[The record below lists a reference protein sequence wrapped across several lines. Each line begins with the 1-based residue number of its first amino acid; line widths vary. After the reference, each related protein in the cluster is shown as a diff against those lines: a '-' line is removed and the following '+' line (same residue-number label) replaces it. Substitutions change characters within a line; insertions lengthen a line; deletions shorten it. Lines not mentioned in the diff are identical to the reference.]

1 MDSTCIFQH
10 VNNGADWQKEE
21 AEKRINE
28 VLPCLQKQHSTRLP
42 TTKHGYFKCDGA
54 HGCCSAIASFLR
66 HLRMTDVLF

>member
-54 HGCCSAIASFLR
+54 HG
-66 HLRMTDVLF
+66 